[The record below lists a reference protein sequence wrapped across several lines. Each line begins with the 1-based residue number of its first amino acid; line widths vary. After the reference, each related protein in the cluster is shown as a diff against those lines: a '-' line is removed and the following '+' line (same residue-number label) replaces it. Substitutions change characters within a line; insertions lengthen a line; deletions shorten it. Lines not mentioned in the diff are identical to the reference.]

1 MAAPII
7 VEEKPISMSE
17 MKAEL
22 SKIKRRDKE
31 LNYRANKTNDYLNHF
46 KVLDAKTATELYKKI
61 EELDIPRIKEIHIK
75 KIIDILPATNN
86 ELKSTLE
93 AYPITVSA
101 ENIKK
106 IASVVTKYL

>member
-7 VEEKPISMSE
+7 IEEKPISMSE

-31 LNYRANKTNDYLNHF
+31 LNYRANKTNDYLNQF
-46 KVLDAKTATELYKKI
+46 KVLDAKTITELYKKI
-61 EELDIPRIKEIHIK
+61 EELEIPRIKELHIK
-75 KIIDILPATNN
+75 KIVDILPATNE
-86 ELKSTLE
+86 ELKSALE

-106 IASVVTKYL
+106 ITSVIAKFL